1 MIMQEKKITP
11 KGVYILPNLFTL
23 ASLFLAFIGMI
34 QVIENNF
41 HTCALIILGSAVLDG
56 LDGKIARLT
65 NTASEFGV
73 QLDSLVDLV
82 AFGVTPAFLAWRFG
96 LEQFGKLGIC
106 ISFFFIACTALRLAR
121 FNIST
126 SILCKKFFVG
136 LPCPTGG
143 CSLALFVLFTPYLPE
158 VFTKIVSHL
167 LVTLTFIISLL
178 MVSRIRYF
186 SFKEYGFLKTHTFSS
201 MVTALLLFVLIFS
214 EPAVMGFILCLIYL
228 LSGPIY
234 TYIFL
239 PRRSYPLGKINLI

>member
-1 MIMQEKKITP
+1 MQEKKITH

-34 QVIENNF
+34 QVIGNKF

-65 NTASEFGV
+65 NTSSEFGV

-82 AFGVTPAFLAWRFG
+82 AFGVTPAFLAWKFG

-106 ISFFFIACTALRLAR
+106 ISFLFIACTALRLAR

-143 CSLALFVLFTPYLPE
+143 CSLGLFILFTPYLPN
-158 VFTKIVSHL
+158 FFNKILPHIL
-167 LVTLTFIISLL
+167 LTLTFILSLL

-201 MVTALLLFVLIFS
+201 MVTALLLFVLLLS
-214 EPAVMGFILCLIYL
+214 EPAVMGFILCIIYL

-239 PRRSYPLGKINLI
+239 PKRSYPLGKVDLL